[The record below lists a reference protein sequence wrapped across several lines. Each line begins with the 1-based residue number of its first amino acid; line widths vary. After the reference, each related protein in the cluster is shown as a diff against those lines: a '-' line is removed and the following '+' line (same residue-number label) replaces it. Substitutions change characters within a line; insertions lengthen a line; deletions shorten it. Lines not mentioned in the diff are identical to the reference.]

1 MAIDR
6 DALTKRL
13 MGLFLGELE
22 EHEQTLERDLLALE
36 RETTADAR
44 GEHIESLFRA
54 AHSLKGAARAV
65 HANTI
70 ETICHR
76 LEQSLSSLRGH
87 TGSVEPGR
95 MQALFAELDGV
106 KAAATRLRVD
116 AALEMSAAQ
125 ASPPVA
131 ARALPPVAAL
141 PQVAAPAP
149 VQAPRPVAPPQ
160 PEPAAAASGA
170 VAPPAQ
176 GTAAQVTTLSP
187 AESRA
192 EQRVEAR
199 AARVSTHKLD
209 TLLASSSDLVV
220 ASSRVEAQLEQFATL
235 RETASRIARVAR
247 LASARDADPLH
258 ELAHSFLLL
267 ERELDAVDA
276 GLRREVDAVT
286 GATRRVDDEVRQ
298 LRMVPFREACEGLER
313 AVRDLAQSLDKDV
326 QLVIE
331 GEQVEM
337 DRELV
342 QRLRDPL
349 LHMVRNALSHGLESR
364 EARIAQ
370 GKPAIGRITLRST
383 LHGSLVELSIS
394 DDGRGLDLG
403 TIQRRAQELGLPE
416 ATVED
421 EIAAYVFAP
430 GLTTAAALTEI
441 SGRGVGLD
449 AVKRTIESL
458 HGTVSVNTHSG
469 RGTTFTLSL
478 PLTLSKLR
486 CVFVRVADKN
496 FAVPTSHAVR
506 VLRFKADQILHIGG
520 RELVRAESELVPLMS
535 LAGLLGLS
543 EVHRGDR
550 EQAQALVVSSAGRSV
565 ALIAQE
571 LSGERECIVHK
582 LPARVAQAQFVSG
595 ATILSL
601 GQVALV
607 LNGSELGR
615 TAFLH
620 GARPARSVFATAVAT
635 KRRVLVVDDSITTRA
650 LIKSIVEEG
659 GYDVTAAR
667 DGSEAFRL
675 LQEQPFELVVSD
687 VQMPNMDGFALTENI
702 RRHPTL
708 ARTPVVLVTSLE
720 GEHDRLRGLEAGAN
734 AYLGKSAFDHR
745 VLLEV
750 IGGLL

>member
-1 MAIDR
+1 MGLDR
-6 DALTKRL
+6 DALSKRL

-36 RETTADAR
+36 REQLDEAR
-44 GEHIESLFRA
+44 FELVESVFRA

-65 HANTI
+65 QAHTI

-76 LEQSLSSLRGH
+76 LEQSLSTLRGQ
-87 TGSVEPGR
+87 TGPVDPER
-95 MQALFAELDGV
+95 MRALFAEFDAV
-106 KAAATRLRVD
+106 KAAAARLRVD
-116 AALEMSAAQ
+116 AALERSAPATQATSSMAAARAPAPPHSAPPPAQSPAAPAAQTAPAAQ
-125 ASPPVA
+125 A
-131 ARALPPVAAL
+131 
-141 PQVAAPAP
+141 
-149 VQAPRPVAPPQ
+149 
-160 PEPAAAASGA
+160 
-170 VAPPAQ
+170 
-176 GTAAQVTTLSP
+176 
-187 AESRA
+187 
-192 EQRVEAR
+192 EQR
-199 AARVSTHKLD
+199 AARVATHKLD

-235 RETASRIARVAR
+235 RETATRIARVAR
-247 LASARDADPLH
+247 LASAHEDDPLH
-258 ELAHSFLLL
+258 ALAHSFLLL
-267 ERELDAVDA
+267 ERELDAVGV
-276 GLRREVDAVT
+276 GLRREIGAVA
-286 GATRRVDDEVRQ
+286 GATRRVDDEVRR
-298 LRMVPFREACEGLER
+298 LRMVPFGEACAGLER
-313 AVRDLAQSLDKDV
+313 AVRDLALSLDKEV

-331 GEQVEM
+331 GEQVEL

-349 LHMVRNALSHGLESR
+349 LHLVRNAVSHGLESR
-364 EARIAQ
+364 AVRSAQ
-370 GKPAIGRITLRST
+370 GKPPVGRITLRST
-383 LHGSLVELSIS
+383 LRGSLVELSIS
-394 DDGRGLDLG
+394 DDGRGLDLAV
-403 TIQRRAQELGLPE
+403 IQERARALGLPDANLDDE
-416 ATVED
+416 ISAHVFVPGLSTAATV
-421 EIAAYVFAP
+421 
-430 GLTTAAALTEI
+430 TEI

-449 AVKRTIESL
+449 AVKRTVEGL
-458 HGTVSVNTHSG
+458 HGTVSVSSQTG
-469 RGTTFTLSL
+469 RGASFTLSL

-486 CVFVRVADKN
+486 CLFVRVADKN

-506 VLRFKADQILHIGG
+506 VLRFKADQILHLGE

-535 LAGLLGLS
+535 LAALLGLPD
-543 EVHRGDR
+543 VQRADR

-571 LSGERECIVHK
+571 LLGERECIVHK
-582 LPARVAQAQFVSG
+582 LPARVAQAHYVSG

-615 TAFLH
+615 AAIANV
-620 GARPARSVFATAVAT
+620 ARPTRSVFAATVAS